1 MLQNIWRCRKK
12 AVLLHRQT
20 KKQTIMVDLQ
30 YTSQPQVTMQPDYL
44 CSLKEAMTHS
54 ITLEESER
62 RVDAMLD
69 AFYHSKK

>member
-1 MLQNIWRCRKK
+1 
-12 AVLLHRQT
+12 
-20 KKQTIMVDLQ
+20 MVDLQ